1 MGCTAAPRTLHE
13 LQDDVN
19 NDTKDDTSRRT
30 QAKVK
35 PKKSVTFAFDN
46 INDNSVVDNS
56 NNSVYKNK
64 NVNDISDKEIE
75 SELIQDDKE
84 NNKREKRKQKFTKP
98 KREVPFQHR
107 VPDKQYDP
115 KTSQP
120 FKLGYE
126 DEIYNGKNYGTPIQL
141 FDQTWLTIDLPV
153 EPNTTT
159 PQVEIPPGWRIPTAK
174 DYQML
179 IDQAGTNEKARIL
192 LKHKR
197 LLNMDSNYQYITSN
211 KVFPNETNGHN
222 EKAWMFY
229 CVAFDRKEDDVKLDV
244 LMNFNRTNDVIY
256 KPSNI
261 KKNNKDEHSHRGKD
275 GNNNSNDN
283 TEFIS
288 QMKSELKRNKDMH
301 TPVYPADIERK
312 TRTPNL
318 NSVLIHDKKDQ
329 RVIFDY
335 NPLSIYEQI
344 EQLAKNRQD
353 AMHKEIKHKKKYK
366 ISSSPDGD
374 VHYDTDNEEIK
385 DRDIKLLYALNTY
398 KLKKT
403 LRCKLI
409 ADKTLNMNFK
419 CDLVIER
426 NYRAYFEV
434 PPLYNITTFEWNFND
449 EHCNE
454 SKNKSKKY
462 IASHVFRKNGEY
474 EVELYLNLFSNRHF
488 HFRRKVWVIDEIEF
502 GEDEIIDGVNYGQ
515 PIKLG
520 KQIWLDRDL
529 IEYDNFKYENVGL
542 LRGKG
547 PGRNG
552 QNSYLDSICACPM
565 GWRLPYKEEVE
576 ELLEYAGNNDEQRM
590 FFFTLLEGGFG
601 VDVSENGS
609 YDMICLNLKETKTIE
624 HNNRQN
630 DVKKINSNEQ
640 SQYADNEY
648 DDDNNDDDVFE
659 PSNVDPMFIRKVKQY
674 NKMVLTSLNLGDI
687 YNKEAYCLSIRN
699 NNIKIGTRTTS
710 LYGYYS
716 YFSTRCIRDQYLE
729 LDLGLKSDS
738 YPKDVDIPM
747 EINYPNV
754 LACEWDFGDGSTPI
768 KNETKIIYAYH
779 TARDYTIIVKIQLF
793 GNVCHF
799 IKRNI
804 NIYEHNTNIEE
815 DTKLQHQNDI
825 LIYSF
830 SKQFKVK
837 RVKQVH
843 FTNQIAPICPMQNRN
858 GFYIG
863 FNDICDNTF
872 KLFKAIIEEVN
883 NNNDNN
889 NTSTTTSC
897 ILPLKQSLSKP
908 IYTLYGGMPLDI
920 LSTPNGIALLLT
932 DTRDTNTL
940 YIQLITEQGRL
951 LWRNNIMQN
960 GPYPLKAEANQ
971 LMFFNN
977 VTEKVEF
984 GMNAMF
990 SPFSGRLCYARGKI
1004 LCIFSYMNNFGV
1016 LQGVRND
1023 NNGDTII
1030 TYSLDG
1036 SEVNLVSAW
1045 STTHS
1050 LKQRAMY
1057 DGKYFYTASLGD
1069 AGPANVKVMRI
1080 EPYIKN
1086 RVDISNL
1093 KANIQCIQTQ
1103 GEDKQT
1109 HNHTNHITNNNPYDK
1124 LVKTASINNNVFNTH
1139 INPLNSDLDIKYEH
1153 YLPIQNKLIPNK
1165 ALLISNSNDNTH
1177 SDNNITRIEQ
1187 NVTMSLKHNYL
1198 FTNMILG
1205 SVPGDLKGQT
1215 SGRFASIT
1223 KLSNDKIALVY
1234 SRIPCID
1241 GGEVNKVNEFSTVIF
1256 NSDLSVVSQGR
1267 HKNGDNI
1274 SCIKQARYGRH
1285 LFVMYSESPK
1295 VSFDNKYICDSVEFM
1310 ESKTE
1315 PGKAVCKCFL
1325 CDDIGNKVSSE
1336 VGYDVNIFSPSD
1348 DFETLKDGSVVWVF
1362 ADEEGF
1368 LYLALLCTQNS
1379 KEVVNKWRKEFEGA
1393 GKKCEKF
1400 MKERNEKFE
1409 EMIKK
1414 DKEFL
1419 KRIGID
1425 DEKVKRKIKE
1435 IEEFEKRRKLEEIKE
1450 RDELERKKKNKKKD
1464 KDDSEEEEEEKE
1476 EKYEEEEY
1484 EKDDKE
1490 DKEEKSSKNDKSEQN
1505 VNEDKKSNKSEN
1517 NTDKEEEEEEEE
1529 EKEEGEEEDESDIS
1543 DNNIKPEDI
1552 PNIPIYG
1559 NNLNPQTQP
1568 VQNQTV
1574 INHDNNYFM

>member
-1 MGCTAAPRTLHE
+1 MGCTATPKTMHE
-13 LQDDVN
+13 QPSDGDN
-19 NDTKDDTSRRT
+19 NTKEDTSRRT
-30 QAKVK
+30 QAKAK
-35 PKKSVTFAFDN
+35 HKKSVTFAL
-46 INDNSVVDNS
+46 DNSEND
-56 NNSVYKNK
+56 NNSVDNNNAYKHKDVSN
-64 NVNDISDKEIE
+64 ISDIEIE
-75 SELIQDDKE
+75 NELIQDNKE
-84 NNKREKRKQKFTKP
+84 NTKREKRKQPFNPP

-126 DEIYNGKNYGTPIQL
+126 DEIYNGKNYGTPVQL

-153 EPNTTT
+153 EPNTNT

-179 IDQAGTNEKARIL
+179 IDHAGTNEKAKIL
-192 LKHKR
+192 LQHKR
-197 LLNMDSNYQYITSN
+197 LLNMDSNYQYITSS
-211 KVFPNETNGHN
+211 KVFQNETNGHN
-222 EKAWMFY
+222 ERAWMFY
-229 CVAFDRKEDDVKLDV
+229 CVAFDRKEDDAKVDV
-244 LMNFNRTNDVIY
+244 MMNFNRTNDVIY
-256 KPSNI
+256 KPSTTKNI
-261 KKNNKDEHSHRGKD
+261 SKDKPPHKNK
-275 GNNNSNDN
+275 GNNNNSNSNDN

-288 QMKSELKRNKDMH
+288 QMKSELQHNKDMY

-312 TRTPNL
+312 THTPNL
-318 NSVLIHDKKDQ
+318 NSVLIHDNNEQ

-335 NPLSIYEQI
+335 NPLSIYDQV

-353 AMHKEIKHKKKYK
+353 AMHEEIQHKKKYK
-366 ISSSPDGD
+366 VSSSPDGD
-374 VHYDTDNEEIK
+374 VRYDTDNEEIK

-398 KLKKT
+398 PLKTT

-449 EHCNE
+449 EHCNDT
-454 SKNKSKKY
+454 KNKSKKY

-502 GEDEIIDGVNYGQ
+502 GEDEIIDDVNYGQ

-529 IEYDNFKYENVGL
+529 VEYDNFKYENVGL

-576 ELLEYAGNNDEQRM
+576 ELLRYAGNNDEQRM

-609 YDMICLNLKETKTIE
+609 YDMICLNLKETNANE
-624 HNNRQN
+624 HKGKSDNKQMIKNKEQHQ
-630 DVKKINSNEQ
+630 Q

-648 DDDNNDDDVFE
+648 DSSNNNDDEEVFE
-659 PSNVDPMFIRKVKQY
+659 PSHIDPTFMRKVKQY
-674 NKMVLTSLNLGDI
+674 NKMVLSSLNLGDI

-738 YPKDVDIPM
+738 YPKDADIPM

-754 LACEWDFGDGSTPI
+754 LACEWDFGDGAAFI
-768 KNETKIIYAYH
+768 KNEKKVTYAYH
-779 TARDYTIIVKIQLF
+779 TAGDYTIIVKIQLF

-804 NIYEHNTNIEE
+804 NIYEHNTNKEE

-825 LIYSF
+825 LIYAF
-830 SKQFKVK
+830 SKQFKVN

-843 FTNQIAPICPMQNRN
+843 FSNQIAPICPMHSRN

-863 FNDICDNTF
+863 FNDVCDNTF
-872 KLFKAIIEEVN
+872 KLFKAIIEDN
-883 NNNDNN
+883 SDSSNDN
-889 NTSTTTSC
+889 TIASY
-897 ILPLKQSLSKP
+897 ILPLKQYLSKP

-1023 NNGDTII
+1023 NNGDTIV

-1050 LKQRAMY
+1050 LKQRAIY

-1080 EPYIKN
+1080 EPYIKS
-1086 RVDISNL
+1086 RIDISNL
-1093 KANIQCIQTQ
+1093 KANIQSIQTQ
-1103 GEDKQT
+1103 RDNTQT
-1109 HNHTNHITNNNPYDK
+1109 HNHTHTHRITNNNPYDK
-1124 LVKTASINNNVFNTH
+1124 LVKTVSINNNIFNTH
-1139 INPLNSDLDIKYEH
+1139 INPLNSDIDIKYEH

-1165 ALLISNSNDNTH
+1165 ALLISNSDDNNTN
-1177 SDNNITRIEQ
+1177 SNITRIEQ

-1223 KLSNDKIALVY
+1223 NLSNDKIALVY

-1295 VSFDNKYICDSVEFM
+1295 VSLDNKYICDSVEFM
-1310 ESKTE
+1310 ESKIE

-1348 DFETLKDGSVVWVF
+1348 DLETLRDGSVVWVF

-1379 KEVVNKWRKEFEGA
+1379 KELVNKWRKEVEGA
-1393 GKKCEKF
+1393 GKKCQEFIREK
-1400 MKERNEKFE
+1400 NEKFE
-1409 EMIKK
+1409 EMVKK

-1419 KRIGID
+1419 KRMGID

-1450 RDELERKKKNKKKD
+1450 RDERERKKKKQIN
-1464 KDDSEEEEEEKE
+1464 DSEEEEKE

-1484 EKDDKE
+1484 EKEDDKD
-1490 DKEEKSSKNDKSEQN
+1490 DKHSENNKSEN
-1505 VNEDKKSNKSEN
+1505 DVNEDKKSKKKESEN
-1517 NTDKEEEEEEEE
+1517 NTEEEEDY
-1529 EKEEGEEEDESDIS
+1529 EEEDEEDYEEEDEVSD
-1543 DNNIKPEDI
+1543 NIKPEDI
-1552 PNIPIYG
+1552 PDMPIYG
-1559 NNLNPQTQP
+1559 NNLNPQAQP
-1568 VQNQTV
+1568 NNNQTV
-1574 INHDNNYFM
+1574 INPNSNYFM

>member
-1 MGCTAAPRTLHE
+1 MGCTATPRTINE
-13 LQDDVN
+13 LQDDDN
-19 NDTKDDTSRRT
+19 NNTKDDASPRKTK
-30 QAKVK
+30 AKAK
-35 PKKSVTFAFDN
+35 HKKSVTFAFDN
-46 INDNSVVDNS
+46 DDDSLIDN
-56 NNSVYKNK
+56 NNKKHKNK
-64 NVNDISDKEIE
+64 NVNNLSDKDIE
-75 SELIQDDKE
+75 DELIQDKKE
-84 NNKREKRKQKFTKP
+84 NNKRTKRKQKFNKP

-107 VPDKQYDP
+107 VPDKEYNP
-115 KTSQP
+115 KTSTP

-126 DEIYNGKNYGTPIQL
+126 DEMYNGKNYGTPIQL

-153 EPNTTT
+153 EPNTNM
-159 PQVEIPPGWRIPTAK
+159 PLVEIPPGWRIPTAK

-179 IDQAGTNEKARIL
+179 IDQAGTNEKAKIL
-192 LKHKR
+192 LTHKR
-197 LLNMDSNYQYITSN
+197 LLNMDKNCQYITSS
-211 KVFPNETNGHN
+211 KVFPNENNGLN
-222 EKAWMFY
+222 EKAWVYY
-229 CVAFDRKEDDVKLDV
+229 CVAFDRKEDDVKIDV

-256 KPSNI
+256 KPSHTKNS
-261 KKNNKDEHSHRGKD
+261 NNKDEYPHQQQQHKG
-275 GNNNSNDN
+275 GNNSNSNEN

-288 QMKSELKRNKDMH
+288 QMKSELQRNKDMY
-301 TPVYPADIERK
+301 TPVHPSDIERK
-312 TRTPNL
+312 TRTPNI
-318 NSVLIHDKKDQ
+318 NSVLIQDNNEQ

-353 AMHKEIKHKKKYK
+353 TMHKEIKHKKKYK

-398 KLKKT
+398 KLKTT

-426 NYRAYFEV
+426 NYRAYFEI

-474 EVELYLNLFSNRHF
+474 EVELYMNLFSNRHF

-576 ELLEYAGNNDEQRM
+576 ELLQYAGNNDEQRM

-609 YDMICLNLKETKTIE
+609 YDMICLNLKETKTVE
-624 HNNRQN
+624 HNGKNDNR
-630 DVKKINSNEQ
+630 KINNNEQ

-648 DDDNNDDDVFE
+648 TDNDNDDKTFG
-659 PSNVDPMFIRKVKQY
+659 PSNIDPMFMRKVKQY
-674 NKMVLTSLNLGDI
+674 NKMVLSSLNLGDI

-754 LACEWDFGDGSTPI
+754 LACEWDFGDGSAPI
-768 KNETKIIYAYH
+768 KNETKLVYAYH
-779 TARDYTIIVKIQLF
+779 AAREYTIIVKIQLF
-793 GNVCHF
+793 GNVSHF

-815 DTKLQHQNDI
+815 DTKLQHKNDI
-825 LIYSF
+825 LIYAF

-837 RVKQVH
+837 RIKQIH
-843 FTNQIAPICPMQNRN
+843 FTNQIAPICPLQNRN

-872 KLFKAIIEEVN
+872 KLFKAIIEDN
-883 NNNDNN
+883 NNNNN
-889 NTSTTTSC
+889 NTTTSSLRV
-897 ILPLKQSLSKP
+897 LPLKQSLSKP

-1050 LKQRAMY
+1050 LKQRAIY

-1093 KANIQCIQTQ
+1093 KANIQYIQSQ
-1103 GEDKQT
+1103 REDKQK
-1109 HNHTNHITNNNPYDK
+1109 HNNIHSHITNNNPYDK
-1124 LVKTASINNNVFNTH
+1124 LIKTASINNNVFNTH

-1165 ALLISNSNDNTH
+1165 ALLISNTNDNDNNTNTN
-1177 SDNNITRIEQ
+1177 NNITRIEQ

-1256 NSDLSVVSQGR
+1256 NSDLSVVTQGR

-1295 VSFDNKYICDSVEFM
+1295 VSLDNKYICDSIEFM
-1310 ESKTE
+1310 ESKIE
-1315 PGKAVCKCFL
+1315 PGKPVCKCFL
-1325 CDDIGNKVSSE
+1325 CNDIGNKISSE

-1368 LYLALLCTQNS
+1368 LYLAMLCTQNS
-1379 KEVVNKWRKEFEGA
+1379 KEVVEKWKKEFEGA
-1393 GKKCEKF
+1393 GKKCDEF
-1400 MKERNEKFE
+1400 IKERNEKFE
-1409 EMIKK
+1409 DMIKK

-1419 KRIGID
+1419 KKIGID
-1425 DEKVKRKIKE
+1425 EEKVKKKIKE

-1450 RDELERKKKNKKKD
+1450 KDELERKKKKKQK
-1464 KDDSEEEEEEKE
+1464 EEEDKE

-1484 EKDDKE
+1484 EDD
-1490 DKEEKSSKNDKSEQN
+1490 DDIKN
-1505 VNEDKKSNKSEN
+1505 NKSEEDDN
-1517 NTDKEEEEEEEE
+1517 KDKKNKNGESENEEDNEEEEEEEE
-1529 EKEEGEEEDESDIS
+1529 EEENENDEMSDVS
-1543 DNNIKPEDI
+1543 DNDIKPEDI
-1552 PNIPIYG
+1552 PNMPVYG

-1568 VQNQTV
+1568 ITNNQTV
-1574 INHDNNYFM
+1574 INPNSNYFM